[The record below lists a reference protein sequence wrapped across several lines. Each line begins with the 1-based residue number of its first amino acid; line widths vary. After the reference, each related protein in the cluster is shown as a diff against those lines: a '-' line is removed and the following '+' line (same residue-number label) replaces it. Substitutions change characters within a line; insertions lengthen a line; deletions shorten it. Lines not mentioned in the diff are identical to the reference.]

1 MMIHVNSV
9 FLTFIIHRFIMFGMF
24 KSYRYEESI
33 PIPYD
38 LIVKIIEKQ
47 KSDLESKRIQI

>member
-1 MMIHVNSV
+1 
-9 FLTFIIHRFIMFGMF
+9 MFGMF
-24 KSYRYEESI
+24 KSYRYEELI

>member
-1 MMIHVNSV
+1 
-9 FLTFIIHRFIMFGMF
+9 MFGMF